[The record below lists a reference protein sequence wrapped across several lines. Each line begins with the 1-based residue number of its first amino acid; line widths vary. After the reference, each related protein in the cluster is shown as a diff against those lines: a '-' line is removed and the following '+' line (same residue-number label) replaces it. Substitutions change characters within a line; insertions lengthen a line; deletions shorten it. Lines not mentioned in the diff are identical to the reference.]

1 MPAVEKHRVFP
12 YPAAM
17 NRKEDVIPL
26 QSVQGDGSETALADY
41 AGACVRRVWFIVAIA
56 AGFAVGA
63 ALWSFTQMPLYQAK
77 ATVVVEQV
85 GPSGV
90 GDDRDH
96 RQSDLSPEYFQTQ
109 FELMKSHYV
118 FQRTAQLL
126 HLSERLEYKPKP
138 SMLSAMVDGMMPAA
152 LVDVLA
158 PKKGADEQAP
168 EEGDDPL
175 LKQFAAA
182 IEIVPIRGSRLAHVI
197 ATSRDPK
204 FAAVMANTLASV
216 YIERTQELNAASKEQ
231 AASWYTTQL
240 DELRK
245 KAEASQQALY
255 LFRVKHGLMGGQG
268 RQTVM
273 VHTNTELD
281 SELVRAEMKQAEAQS
296 RVEQIRSVL
305 RNRTDQNGAIEID
318 WSSLDASTE
327 VLSSSLI
334 QMLRQQDIRVSGQV
348 AELEEKYGPLHPKL
362 ARAKAEMQDL
372 RERIR
377 QEVQK
382 IFDSVKQEY
391 DAARGRV
398 RVIKEA
404 AGRHRQEKIKL
415 EQYEVDYGI
424 LEREAESTQHLY
436 DIFLKQTKEA
446 DLSAGLR
453 TSNVYLA
460 DPAVPSSTPVK
471 PKKKLNILLGLLA
484 GLMTGVGLALFVEAR
499 DRTLKGPDDLGR
511 YLPTIPFL
519 GMTPLLPKTQTR
531 VGRYLPKIPFLSM
544 TSPSPTTKTGD
555 RADLH
560 TGQSSRV
567 TAEHVRIIRT
577 SVLLSSPNEL
587 PSCVLITSAGEGE
600 GKTTLSVNLAMALA
614 QLENTRVILIDADL
628 RKPAHRHIHGIQR
641 EGSDTKG
648 LSSFLAGSAKLEEIM
663 YPTDIVN
670 LSVIPRGER
679 LSNPSELLHSKQM
692 RLLLNRCRQEGY
704 HVILDAPPVL
714 PVTDPVILATQ
725 VDSVLLVA
733 SAGQTTREACRS
745 AIDRLATAGGKIL
758 GIALLKVRVP
768 DSPYYSHVSGE
779 TEQSEKNGKARQ
791 GYPWTS
797 SSKF

>member
-1 MPAVEKHRVFP
+1 
-12 YPAAM
+12 M
-17 NRKEDVIPL
+17 NRKEGFIPL
-26 QSVQGDGSETALADY
+26 QSVQGDGPEGALADY
-41 AGACVRRVWFIVAIA
+41 AGACRRRVGLIVAIA
-56 AGFAVGA
+56 AGCAGVAAV
-63 ALWSFTQMPLYQAK
+63 WSFMQAPLYQAK
-77 ATVVVEQV
+77 ATVVVEQA

-90 GDDRDH
+90 GDNRDH

-126 HLSERLEYKPKP
+126 HLSEQPEYQPKP
-138 SMLSAMVDGMMPAA
+138 STFRAMVDGMMPAA
-152 LVDVLA
+152 FVDVLA
-158 PKKGADEQAP
+158 PKRGAAEQTP
-168 EEGDDPL
+168 EEVDGRL

-182 IEIVPIRGSRLAHVI
+182 IEIVPIRGARLAHVI
-197 ATSRDPK
+197 ATSEDSK
-204 FAAVMANTLASV
+204 FAAQMANTLTSV
-216 YIERTQELNAASKEQ
+216 YIERTQELNAISKEN
-231 AASWYTTQL
+231 AASWFTTHL

-255 LFRVKHGLMGGQG
+255 LFRVKHGLMGGRG
-268 RQTVM
+268 HQTVM

-281 SELVRAEMKQAEAQS
+281 SELVRAEMKRAEAQS
-296 RVEQIRSVL
+296 RLEQIKSVL
-305 RNRTDQNGAIEID
+305 RNRTAQNGVIEID

-327 VLSSSLI
+327 VLSSPLI
-334 QMLRQQDIRVSGQV
+334 QMLRQQDIRISGEV

-362 ARAKAEMQDL
+362 AHAKAEMQDL

-391 DAARGRV
+391 DAARGRA

-404 AGRHRQEKIKL
+404 AGRHRQEKIRL

-453 TSNVYLA
+453 TANVYLA

-471 PKKKLNILLGLLA
+471 PKKQLNIALGLLV
-484 GLMTGVGLALFVEAR
+484 GLMTGVGLALFLEAR

-519 GMTPLLPKTQTR
+519 GMTPLLPKAE
-531 VGRYLPKIPFLSM
+531 
-544 TSPSPTTKTGD
+544 TGD
-555 RADLH
+555 RAYLH
-560 TGQSSRV
+560 TGQFSGV
-567 TAEHVRIIRT
+567 TAEHIRIIRT
-577 SVLLSSPNEL
+577 SVLLSSLNEL
-587 PSCVLITSAGEGE
+587 PSCVLITSAEEGE

-614 QLENTRVILIDADL
+614 QLENTRVVLIDADL

-641 EGSDTKG
+641 EGRDTKG
-648 LSSFLAGSAKLEEIM
+648 LASFLAGSAELEEII
-663 YPTDIVN
+663 YRTDITN

-692 RLLLNRCRQEGY
+692 SLLLNRCRQEGY
-704 HVILDAPPVL
+704 HIILDAPPVL

-725 VDSVLLVA
+725 VDGVVLVA

-745 AIDRLATAGGKIL
+745 AIERLTTARGKIL
-758 GIALLKVRVP
+758 GIVLLKVRVP
-768 DSPYYSHVSGE
+768 DSSYSSYYSHVSG
-779 TEQSEKNGKARQ
+779 G
-791 GYPWTS
+791 G
-797 SSKF
+797 